1 MRRTIWFSIGC
12 AAIVVFVLVTLFL
25 TGVFGDL
32 GLSTQ
37 GTIALIIGI
46 TLTVLLGVGLMALVF
61 YSGRS
66 QHDDLVRH
74 DLPPQHRH

>member
-1 MRRTIWFSIGC
+1 MKRTIWFSIGC
-12 AAIVVFVLVTLFL
+12 AAIVVIVLVTLLL

-46 TLTVLLGVGLMALVF
+46 TLTILLGVGLMALVF

-66 QHDDLVRH
+66 QHDELVRH
-74 DLPPQHRH
+74 DLHHNGPP